1 MNSIADAATAA
12 HALALAELC
21 SIARSCGLRAEL
33 PTPLDTH
40 PAAATVHLGR
50 QAIGL
55 HLVANTTGARRQQ
68 ELVRRQVLQ
77 SPHLEHFVVLAG
89 FSEEELGLFRSRFE
103 HVRTH
108 RVTVGCPVRYAAW
121 AGARLGPLA
130 HLGVESPV
138 RRLMEDLLC
147 ITRASGPAE
156 KDPLTHEYQNSKIK
170 KDFDY
175 GQMGV
180 QCAGTL
186 FTYAKGLGAVKNLE
200 GDMAAQKKG
209 TDLDIASSYL
219 GAPDVA
225 VEVKTESYPS
235 GRITLELHSCYH
247 EKEGKRPLARTP
259 GWMTTSKAEVLVSII
274 WPTGDALAVD
284 FEQLKQWVE
293 ENPRALAPQLGGK
306 YAQQDY
312 YSWILLANMNDIL
325 QDIPGAVHVRL
336 GAWLPALYPGE
347 FEEPA
352 LVWSR
357 LGRTLEPQRLP
368 G

>member
-1 MNSIADAATAA
+1 
-12 HALALAELC
+12 
-21 SIARSCGLRAEL
+21 
-33 PTPLDTH
+33 
-40 PAAATVHLGR
+40 
-50 QAIGL
+50 
-55 HLVANTTGARRQQ
+55 
-68 ELVRRQVLQ
+68 
-77 SPHLEHFVVLAG
+77 
-89 FSEEELGLFRSRFE
+89 
-103 HVRTH
+103 
-108 RVTVGCPVRYAAW
+108 
-121 AGARLGPLA
+121 
-130 HLGVESPV
+130 
-138 RRLMEDLLC
+138 
-147 ITRASGPAE
+147 
-156 KDPLTHEYQNSKIK
+156 
-170 KDFDY
+170 
-175 GQMGV
+175 
-180 QCAGTL
+180 
-186 FTYAKGLGAVKNLE
+186 
-200 GDMAAQKKG
+200 
-209 TDLDIASSYL
+209 L